1 MTGKTA
7 KKSGKPSRSSIS
19 TKSGGK
25 SGGKP
30 KKTAAKTTRKRSL
43 RKGFPKI
50 WVILMA
56 AVTGLTAITLV
67 WALNLAPVDTLPTNV
82 AKVEKTARP
91 AVPTSAPT
99 SSSAHAQATARA
111 PAVRSE
117 AQPPQPATQPAPR
130 PVQSDQVASLAPSQA
145 NHVRA
150 RIAPNAAPKASPDAA
165 PPVPSRHQGLVYE
178 IFDAELLEQQVKE
191 VDLALVQTIMELN
204 LNPRSVRHLD
214 IQVKTR
220 NGQKYHTQSLA
231 IGLDQDARRFE
242 QALRRNLELWVQ
254 GAELRQFNGGPGK
267 QEWRISL
274 LNLPTHTLFLEEH
287 TRKPPPPPPAQP
299 GTVPRLVV
307 VIDDLGENIQQARDL
322 AALSFPVTFAVL
334 PNISKTREVARIGAA
349 AGRDVLLHQ
358 PMEPLDYPHRADPGP
373 GALFVGM
380 DDEQILAI
388 LQNNLAQVPQAIGI
402 NNHMGSRFTA
412 DEPGMSTVLQ
422 ELKRRDLFFLDS
434 LTTGDSV
441 ADKQA
446 RKIGLSHLRRQIFL
460 DNIPNVQAILF
471 QLRKAEQL
479 AYSQGQVIA
488 IGHPYPETLEALKLW
503 ERERDQRIHV
513 VSLGSLLSLQSLA
526 ER

>member
-7 KKSGKPSRSSIS
+7 KKSGKPSRSSTS

-30 KKTAAKTTRKRSL
+30 KKTVAKTSRKRSS
-43 RKGFPKI
+43 RRGFSKL
-50 WVILMA
+50 WVMLIA

-67 WALNLAPVDTLPTNV
+67 WALSLSPVDTLSTGIAAIDKPV
-82 AKVEKTARP
+82 SAP
-91 AVPTSAPT
+91 APASAAPPASRSTPRSAPT
-99 SSSAHAQATARA
+99 
-111 PAVRSE
+111 
-117 AQPPQPATQPAPR
+117 QPDR
-130 PVQSDQVASLAPSQA
+130 VASLTAPA
-145 NHVRA
+145 PTNHIRA
-150 RIAPNAAPKASPDAA
+150 RIAPDA
-165 PPVPSRHQGLVYE
+165 PPPASSRRQGLVYE
-178 IFDAELLEQQVKE
+178 IFDTELLEQQVKE

-204 LNPRSVRHLD
+204 LDPRSVRHLD
-214 IQVKTR
+214 IQMKTR

-231 IGLDQDARRFE
+231 IGLDRDARSFE
-242 QALRRNLELWVQ
+242 QTLRRNLELWVQ
-254 GAELRQFNGGPGK
+254 SAELRQINKKSGK

-287 TRKPPPPPPAQP
+287 GRKPSPPPPPAQP
-299 GTVPRLVV
+299 GIGPRLVV
-307 VIDDLGENIQQARDL
+307 VIDDLGENVHQAQEL

-334 PNISKTREVARIGAA
+334 PNISKSREVARIGAA

-380 DDEQILAI
+380 EDEQILRI
-388 LQNNLAQVPQAIGI
+388 LRDNLAQVPQAIGI

-412 DEPGMSTVLQ
+412 DESGMSTVLQ

-434 LTTGDSV
+434 LTTGSSV

-446 RKIGLSHLRRQIFL
+446 RKVGLEHLRRHIFL

-479 AYSQGQVIA
+479 AHNQGQVIA

-503 ERERDQRIHV
+503 ERERDQRINI
-513 VSLGSLLSLQSLA
+513 VSLGSLLSRRSLA

>member
-7 KKSGKPSRSSIS
+7 KKGGKPSRSAASP
-19 TKSGGK
+19 KGGK
-25 SGGKP
+25 SAGKP
-30 KKTAAKTTRKRSL
+30 RKTTGGTTRKRSS

-50 WVILMA
+50 WVLLMA
-56 AVTGLTAITLV
+56 AVSGLTAITLV
-67 WALNLAPVDTLPTNV
+67 WALNLAPVDPLPTNV
-82 AKVEKTARP
+82 ATGEQAARQP
-91 AVPTSAPT
+91 ASAPP
-99 SSSAHAQATARA
+99 SA
-111 PAVRSE
+111 PAPVAHVQSQ
-117 AQPPQPATQPAPR
+117 APTLPAPR
-130 PVQSDQVASLAPSQA
+130 PAQADQVANLSPTQA

-150 RIAPNAAPKASPDAA
+150 RISPDPVSVPA
-165 PPVPSRHQGLVYE
+165 PSAPSPRQGLVYE
-178 IFDAELLEQQVKE
+178 VFDEELLEQQVKE

-204 LNPRSVRHLD
+204 LDPRSVRHLD
-214 IQVKTR
+214 IQMKTR

-231 IGLDQDARRFE
+231 IGLDQDAGRFE
-242 QALRRNLELWVQ
+242 QALRRNLGLWVQ
-254 GAELRQFNGGPGK
+254 GADLRQLNGGPGR

-274 LNLPTHTLFLEEH
+274 LNLPTHTLFLEEQ
-287 TRKPPPPPPAQP
+287 TRKPSPPPAAQP
-299 GTVPRLVV
+299 GTGPRLVV
-307 VIDDLGENIQQARDL
+307 VIDDLGENVQQAREL

-334 PNISKTREVARIGAA
+334 PHISKTREVARIGAA

-358 PMEPLDYPHRADPGP
+358 PMEPMDYPHRADPGP

-380 DDEQILAI
+380 DDEQILNI
-388 LQNNLAQVPQAIGI
+388 LRDNLAQVPQAIGI

-412 DEPGMSTVLQ
+412 DEPGMSTVLR

-434 LTTGDSV
+434 LTTGSSV

-446 RKIGLSHLRRQIFL
+446 REIGLNHLRRHIFL

-503 ERERDQRIHV
+503 ERERDQRINV
-513 VSLGSLLSLQSLA
+513 VSLGSLLAHQSLA
-526 ER
+526 GR

>member
-1 MTGKTA
+1 MTGKTT
-7 KKSGKPSRSSIS
+7 KKNGKPSRSSTS

-25 SGGKP
+25 GGGKP
-30 KKTAAKTTRKRSL
+30 KKTAAKTGRKRSS
-43 RKGFPKI
+43 RKVFSKL
-50 WVILMA
+50 WVMLMA
-56 AVTGLTAITLV
+56 AATGLTAITLV
-67 WALNLAPVDTLPTNV
+67 WALSLSPVDTLSTDIATIDKPV
-82 AKVEKTARP
+82 SAP
-91 AVPTSAPT
+91 APT
-99 SSSAHAQATARA
+99 SSPQSVSRPA
-111 PAVRSE
+111 P
-117 AQPPQPATQPAPR
+117 TQPAK
-130 PVQSDQVASLAPSQA
+130 VASLKTPAPA

-150 RIAPNAAPKASPDAA
+150 RIAPDAA
-165 PPVPSRHQGLVYE
+165 PPPPSHRQGLVYE
-178 IFDAELLEQQVKE
+178 VFDTELLEQQVKE

-204 LNPRSVRHLD
+204 LDPRSVRHLD
-214 IQVKTR
+214 IQMKTR

-231 IGLDQDARRFE
+231 IGLDRDARSFE
-242 QALRRNLELWVQ
+242 QTLRRNLELWVHN
-254 GAELRQFNGGPGK
+254 AELRQINGGPGK
-267 QEWRISL
+267 QELRISL

-287 TRKPPPPPPAQP
+287 ARKPLPPPSPAQP
-299 GTVPRLVV
+299 GTGPRLVV
-307 VIDDLGENIQQARDL
+307 VIDDLGENVHQAREL

-334 PNISKTREVARIGAA
+334 PNISKSREVARIGAA

-380 DDEQILAI
+380 EDEQILRI
-388 LQNNLAQVPQAIGI
+388 LRNNLAQVPQAIGI

-412 DEPGMSTVLQ
+412 DESGMSTVLQ

-441 ADKQA
+441 ADEQA
-446 RKIGLSHLRRQIFL
+446 RKIGLEHLRRHIFL

-479 AYSQGQVIA
+479 AHNQGQVIA

-503 ERERDQRIHV
+503 ERERDQRINV
-513 VSLGSLLSLQSLA
+513 VSLGSLLSRQSLA